1 MIKWTK
7 IKIKKTKKN
16 NLESESESQESSELS
31 SEYESYNST
40 ENNSENENLTIDKI
54 RKKVNL
60 EKEAIDKKKKN
71 KPYDS
76 QNLTILASS
85 SRQKK

>member
-1 MIKWTK
+1 M
-7 IKIKKTKKN
+7 
-16 NLESESESQESSELS
+16 ESESQESSELS
-31 SEYESYNST
+31 SEDESYYST